1 MKHLKKYDI
10 FLEEA
15 EFDVQDTDTPDV
27 KVAKDGMNTMKLNL
41 DEYKT
46 KKSLIDKIYLEV
58 KDPAQIETKLKEILG
73 ATDIQG
79 GKDRNPFLV
88 EYAHLAKL
96 KADIESMKQQNV
108 YDKAFIDDFNQELKD
123 LDANKSNDPAQK
135 LVITTKIA
143 AVNKR
148 ITDRTP
154 KMTQIQND
162 FNKSF
167 TEHNTKI
174 NKMGSDMTEYI
185 KKISNVNQK

>member
-1 MKHLKKYDI
+1 MKYLKNYDI

-46 KKSLIDKIYLEV
+46 KKSVIDKLYLEV

-123 LDANKSNDPAQK
+123 LGSNKSNDPAQK
-135 LVITTKIA
+135 LVLTTKIA

-167 TEHNTKI
+167 IEHTAKI

>member
-1 MKHLKKYDI
+1 MKYLKKYDI

-15 EFDVQDTDTPDV
+15 EFDVQDTDSPDV
-27 KVAKDGMNTMKLNL
+27 KVAKDGMNTMELNL

-46 KKSLIDKIYLEV
+46 KKSLIDKLYLEV
-58 KDPAQIETKLKEILG
+58 KDPTQIEAKLKEILG

-96 KADIESMKQQNV
+96 KADVESMKQQNV

-123 LDANKSNDPAQK
+123 LDANKTNDPAQK

-167 TEHNTKI
+167 TEHTAKI

>member
-1 MKHLKKYDI
+1 MRHLKKYDI

-46 KKSLIDKIYLEV
+46 KKSLIDKLYLEV
-58 KDPAQIETKLKEILG
+58 KDPTQIESKLKEILG
-73 ATDIQG
+73 VTDIQN

-108 YDKAFIDDFNQELKD
+108 YDKAFIDDFNQELRN
-123 LDANKSNDPAQK
+123 LEANKTNDPTQK
-135 LVITTKIA
+135 LVITKKIVD
-143 AVNKR
+143 VNKR
-148 ITDRTP
+148 IADRTP
-154 KMTQIQND
+154 KLTQIQND

-167 TEHNTKI
+167 TEHNDKI

>member
-46 KKSLIDKIYLEV
+46 KKSLIDKLYLEV
-58 KDPAQIETKLKEILG
+58 KDPTQIEAKLKEILG
-73 ATDIQG
+73 VTDIQN

-108 YDKAFIDDFNQELKD
+108 YDKAFIDDFNQELRN
-123 LDANKSNDPAQK
+123 LEANKTNDPTQK
-135 LVITTKIA
+135 LVITKKIA
-143 AVNKR
+143 DVNKR
-148 ITDRTP
+148 IADRTP
-154 KMTQIQND
+154 KLTQIQND

-167 TEHNTKI
+167 TEHNDKI

>member
-15 EFDVQDTDTPDV
+15 EFDVQPTDTPDV

-46 KKSLIDKIYLEV
+46 KKSLIDKLYLEV
-58 KDPAQIETKLKEILG
+58 KDPTQIEAKLKEILG
-73 ATDIQG
+73 VTDIQN

-108 YDKAFIDDFNQELKD
+108 YDKAFIDDFNQELRN
-123 LDANKSNDPAQK
+123 LEANKTNDPTQK
-135 LVITTKIA
+135 LVITKKIA
-143 AVNKR
+143 DVNKR
-148 ITDRTP
+148 IADRTP
-154 KMTQIQND
+154 KLTQIQND

-167 TEHNTKI
+167 TEHNDKI